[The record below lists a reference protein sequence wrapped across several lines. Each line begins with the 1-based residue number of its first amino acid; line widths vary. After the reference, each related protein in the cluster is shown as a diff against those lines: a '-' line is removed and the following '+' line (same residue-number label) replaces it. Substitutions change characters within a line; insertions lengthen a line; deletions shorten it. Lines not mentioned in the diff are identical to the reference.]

1 MLPRL
6 LQNMTDARSP
16 FRAGVSDALRRAGVI
31 AHALPVGPAGGFV
44 QRLSIALWHIL
55 AWRHW
60 VDAVAV
66 LFFVGLS
73 LYFHS
78 DAVLRGQ
85 IYYEKDTWAF
95 YLPLAQRVDA
105 ALDQGVLPLWTRAL
119 FAGFPLFADSEAG
132 ILYPLNLL
140 FFSQLDPFQ
149 ATIWR
154 RVAAF
159 ALAGTFM
166 FAFGRAMG
174 FRPFA
179 AAIAGVVFTYGSFLT
194 SQLHHS
200 NVLQTAIWLPLI
212 FCGVEMGF
220 RSYGRRRYQWF
231 VLGGLGLGIQTLAVH
246 PQVVMMTLLAL
257 GLFVAWRVL
266 AGPAAVRLAPTLM
279 GGRFPARLL
288 RAASNVSLF
297 VINRGFAAFS
307 VLVLVCAAGMA
318 IGAVQLLPLYEL
330 VQFSLRGGGVP
341 YEFASQYSL
350 PLGGLTQL
358 LAPYMFKLPAGNWFI
373 PWATWETTLYAG
385 IPTLVLALVAV
396 VWARNRYTWFF
407 LGLGVLAVLLAL
419 GPNAPINLHKL
430 LWLLPGWD
438 SARAPGRFSFLVVF
452 ALAGLAGWGAHWLDT
467 KLAGYWVQQ
476 GGVRWQ
482 QHWRSGWFGLWV
494 AFLVALPVL
503 AVYGVLQA
511 HQWVIDFPRFALADL
526 GIWTPRPDRF
536 DFATFNSLSARL
548 APLVNL
554 WNPSVMTSL
563 ALLQVTVL
571 AVAGWYVMPRFGH
584 MWKGVLLG
592 VLAFDLLSFGAAY
605 HPKAHAETLVETTP
619 AAKYLA
625 ENAGTSRVIV
635 RGKDGALE
643 PNRFFPLGIRTLGG
657 YSSLP
662 PQRHLEYIAPLQE
675 GADTFPDVLVDT
687 AGVKYVVSPA
697 KFVALPAYN
706 WVSYDPKRPLVQGM
720 KENAGSKLTLTGDK
734 FMGDKLRVV
743 AALRDGWDI
752 PQDTPVAEF
761 TVVTSDGRRQVLV
774 MRAGREVAEWAQE
787 RPDVRANMKHAPVE
801 VAFTTKGIDTDGKE
815 QPQALNVSYGEM
827 PLARRAEVTSV
838 EYRYL
843 ENRGSVRVY
852 GVGVYDTRGWAGG
865 QFRTKPRY
873 KEVYRDN
880 DVVIHENAAA
890 LPRAYFVNRGEERK
904 SDSSVLA
911 EMQDRGFNPRELVLL
926 EDPLH
931 YGFPRPD
938 GTAERAGGLA
948 SSRPLFRAAESV
960 ADLEATRLDVSYDA
974 PDSGYMVITDS
985 FYPGWRAYLDGEP
998 VPIYR
1003 ANYLFQ
1009 AVRTTAGPHH
1019 LSLRY
1024 EPFSLEWGLTISLW
1038 ALGLLA
1044 ALVFGLELMAF
1055 VRVSATG
1062 LAWARQRVGVPAGP
1076 SPRAT
1081 IAWLRRR
1088 FNNLDN

>member
-1 MLPRL
+1 MLSHLRQRVRDTAWPRRFGL
-6 LQNMTDARSP
+6 
-16 FRAGVSDALRRAGVI
+16 SDALYPGALVAGT
-31 AHALPVGPAGGFV
+31 AGTVTATAGFAG
-44 QRLSIALWHIL
+44 RLGL
-55 AWRHW
+55 AFWNVVTWRYW
-60 VDAVAV
+60 VDAIAL
-66 LFFVGLS
+66 LFFFGLS
-73 LYFHS
+73 LHFHS

-105 ALDQGVLPLWTRAL
+105 ALDAGALPLWTRSL
-119 FAGFPLFADSEAG
+119 FSGFPLFADSEAG

-140 FFSQLDPFQ
+140 VFSQFDPFQ

-159 ALAGTFM
+159 ALGGSFM
-166 FAFGRAMG
+166 YGFGRAMG

-194 SQLHHS
+194 TQLHHA
-200 NVLQTAIWLPLI
+200 NVLQTAIWLPLV
-212 FCGVEMGF
+212 FAGVEMGF
-220 RSYGRRRYQWF
+220 RSTGRRRYQWF
-231 VLGGLGLGIQTLAVH
+231 ALGGLALGIQSMAVH

-257 GLFVAWRVL
+257 GLYLGWKVLVGPVAVQFAPSLQGAGLL
-266 AGPAAVRLAPTLM
+266 ARLA
-279 GGRFPARLL
+279 
-288 RAASNVSLF
+288 RANANVWLF
-297 VINRGFAAFS
+297 LVNRGFAAAAA
-307 VLVLVCAAGMA
+307 LVLVCATGLA

-330 VQFSLRGGGVP
+330 VKFSLRGGGVP
-341 YEFASQYSL
+341 YEFASQYSM
-350 PLGGLTQL
+350 PMGGLTQL
-358 LAPYMFKLPAGNWFI
+358 LAPYLFKLPTGQWFI

-407 LGLGVLAVLLAL
+407 LGLAVLAALLAM
-419 GPNAPINLHKL
+419 GPNAPINLHKM
-430 LWLLPGWD
+430 LWTLPGWD

-467 KLAGYWVQQ
+467 KLTGYWEQRD
-476 GGVRWQ
+476 GVRWQ
-482 QHWRSGWFGLWV
+482 RHWRSGWFGLWV
-494 AFLVALPVL
+494 AFLVALPML
-503 AVYGVLQA
+503 AAYGALQA
-511 HQWVIDFPRFALADL
+511 HQWVQDFPRFALADL
-526 GIWTPRPDRF
+526 SIWAPRPDRF
-536 DFATFNSLSARL
+536 DFATFNTLSAKL
-548 APLVNL
+548 AELVNL

-563 ALLQVTVL
+563 AFLQVTVL
-571 AVAGWYVMPRFGH
+571 ALAAWYVMPRFGH

-592 VLAFDLLSFGAAY
+592 ILAVDLLAFGAAY
-605 HPKAHAETLVETTP
+605 HPKADAEKLVETTP
-619 AAKYLA
+619 AATFLKDH
-625 ENAGTSRVIV
+625 AGAARVIV

-643 PNRFFPLGIRTLGG
+643 PNRYFPLGIRTLGG

-687 AGVKYVVSPA
+687 AAVKYVVSPA
-697 KFVALPAYN
+697 RFVALPAYH

-734 FMGDKLRVV
+734 FTGDKLRVV

-761 TVVTSDGRRQVLV
+761 TVVTSDGRRQTLV
-774 MRAGREVAEWAQE
+774 MRAGREVAEWAQD
-787 RPDVRANMKHAPVE
+787 RPDVRANMKHSPME
-801 VAFTTKGIDTDGKE
+801 VAFTTKSTDHEGRE
-815 QPQALNVSYGEM
+815 SLLTVSYGEM

-852 GVGVYDTRGWAGG
+852 GVGVYDTRGWNGG

-873 KEVYRDN
+873 KEVYRDK

-904 SDSSVLA
+904 SDSAILA

-926 EDPLH
+926 EDPLRH
-931 YGFPRPD
+931 GFPRPD
-938 GTAERAGGLA
+938 GAAERAGGLA
-948 SSRPLFRAAESV
+948 SSRPIFRPAENIV
-960 ADLEATRLDVSYDA
+960 DAKATQLEVSYDA

-985 FYPGWRAYLDGEP
+985 FYPGWQAYLDGQR

-1019 LSLRY
+1019 LVLKY
-1024 EPFSLEWGLTISLW
+1024 EPYSLEWGLTITLW
-1038 ALGLLA
+1038 ALGFLA
-1044 ALVFGLELMAF
+1044 VLVVGLELFAG
-1055 VRVSATG
+1055 VRLGARS
-1062 LAWARQRVGVPAGP
+1062 LAWARQRAGLPPDP
-1076 SPRAT
+1076 SLHTAA
-1081 IAWLRRR
+1081 AWLRRR
-1088 FNNLDN
+1088 IPPLD